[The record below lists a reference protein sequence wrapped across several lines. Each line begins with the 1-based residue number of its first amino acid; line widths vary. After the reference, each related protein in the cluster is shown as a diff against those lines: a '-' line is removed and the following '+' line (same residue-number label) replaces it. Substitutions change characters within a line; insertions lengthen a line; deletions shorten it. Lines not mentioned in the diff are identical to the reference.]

1 MIQIIYISDWISQ
14 LTGRASQEI
23 MTLCLGRARY
33 TKYIGLP
40 TVNILRF
47 AFNPN
52 LYYPSHSAN
61 LILSD
66 LDNVRRERT
75 KARLLVRP
83 RDGLWVTY
91 SCNAFI
97 KQSVVKSW
105 CQRRLKRAVLE
116 ALRYR
121 GYDRLGRRIGTNG
134 VAVVEEEEEEQGIMN
149 LRGTLEINGFNN
161 LALAEWK
168 EVRRQIGLV
177 VERVVLMCS
186 APPKSKSGGQAS
198 SPVHII
204 PKEKENKKEGGL
216 QAKIKSGKSVKK
228 RK

>member
-1 MIQIIYISDWISQ
+1 
-14 LTGRASQEI
+14 

-33 TKYIGLP
+33 TKYTGLP

-47 AFNPN
+47 AFSPTF
-52 LYYPSHSAN
+52 YYPSHSAN

-75 KARLLVRP
+75 KARLLARP

-116 ALRYR
+116 ALRDR

-134 VAVVEEEEEEQGIMN
+134 NGDRDRDGVVVVVVKEEEQGMN

-177 VERVVLMCS
+177 VERVVLMCC
-186 APPKSKSGGQAS
+186 APKSGVKA
-198 SPVHII
+198 SPVLIS
-204 PKEKENKKEGGL
+204 KEIKKEGL
-216 QAKIKSGKSVKK
+216 QGKIKSGKSLKK

>member
-1 MIQIIYISDWISQ
+1 
-14 LTGRASQEI
+14 

-33 TKYIGLP
+33 TKYTGLP

-47 AFNPN
+47 AFSPTF
-52 LYYPSHSAN
+52 YYPSHSAN

-75 KARLLVRP
+75 KARLLARP

-116 ALRYR
+116 ALRDR
-121 GYDRLGRRIGTNG
+121 GYDGLGRRIGTNG
-134 VAVVEEEEEEQGIMN
+134 NGDRDGVVVIVEEQEQGMN

-161 LALAEWK
+161 LALAEWN

-177 VERVVLMCS
+177 VERVVLMCC
-186 APPKSKSGGQAS
+186 APRSGGQAS
-198 SPVHII
+198 AVHIS
-204 PKEKENKKEGGL
+204 KEIKKEGL
-216 QAKIKSGKSVKK
+216 QGKIKSGKSVKK